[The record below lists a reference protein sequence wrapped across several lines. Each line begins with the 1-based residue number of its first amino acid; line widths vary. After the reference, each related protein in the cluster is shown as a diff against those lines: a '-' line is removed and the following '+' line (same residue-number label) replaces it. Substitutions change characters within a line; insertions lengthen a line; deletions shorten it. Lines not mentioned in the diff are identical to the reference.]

1 MRASICNPA
10 NGHVFTP
17 EQVAE
22 VLGALQARPPI
33 AAALLQAEVHG
44 HHPEVVQCEARL
56 DEITRVL
63 DAHGEIVQAI
73 EAAAARHR
81 CAVGDL
87 RTEELADLWRHP

>member
-1 MRASICNPA
+1 MKASTCNPTHGLA
-10 NGHVFTP
+10 FSP

-22 VLGALQARPPI
+22 VLAALQARPPM

-44 HHPEVVQCEARL
+44 HQLKVAQCKAQL

-63 DAHGEIVQAI
+63 DAHGPIVQAI
-73 EAAAARHR
+73 EAAAARHH

-87 RTEELADLWRHP
+87 RTDELADLWRQP